1 MVLKSLFKKLPAI
14 LVDCTYSRP
23 ASVKPD
29 EPLSSFVFRP
39 DQVVKK
45 SQTYHYSRQMPR
57 RNVDTRRLETSV
69 CRSQDLSEA
78 QLWDICTLHFDAYAP
93 KPAIGRGVGLAE
105 VVFEVS
111 FGFDAD
117 GEPYPE
123 HANIID
129 WRDLAATPDNEQKHL
144 WIDQARR
151 MAPAFRYLPRL
162 KLD

>member
-1 MVLKSLFKKLPAI
+1 
-14 LVDCTYSRP
+14 
-23 ASVKPD
+23 
-29 EPLSSFVFRP
+29 
-39 DQVVKK
+39 VVKK
-45 SQTYHYSRQMPR
+45 SQTLHYSRQMPR

-69 CRSQDLSEA
+69 CRSQDFSEA
-78 QLWDICTLHFDAYAP
+78 QVWEICTLHFDAYAP

-111 FGFDAD
+111 LGFDAD

-129 WRDLAATPDNEQKHL
+129 WRDLAATPDNEQKHF
-144 WIDQARR
+144 WIDQAQR